1 MRGHHPAHRDERDI
15 PTGRT
20 GLRTGLRSG
29 GRSGGRSGHR
39 SRSRFRPVPDRARTA
54 LPPRA
59 RRTALTG
66 LLAIAL
72 AAGTTACAS
81 EEEVTVTVLAADF
94 GQRVVIPTSEFW
106 DDVIDRFEEE
116 NPNVTVEVELVPWET
131 ADTVLAERVAAGEPP
146 DIAQAGSFAE
156 YAADDLLYSA
166 SDLLPLTTQAD
177 FHLPLARAGEYR
189 WEQYGI
195 PFISS
200 TPRLFVNLDLL
211 ERAGVEEPPTD
222 WSELLE
228 TARALR
234 EVGVSVPYALQFGP
248 DGVHEEALVWML
260 GAGGGYTNTGD
271 HYAIDSEENVE
282 ALEWLRDNLIA
293 EGLTGPP
300 PAELDRAT
308 SYGGFFTGEVG
319 MMMGHPA
326 MLVAME
332 QAGVNHAHVP
342 FPSRDGG
349 PGVPTG
355 ISDWLV
361 AFRGPGHEDEVG
373 AFLEFLYRPEN
384 HAFSSGRH
392 GTVPTTVSGSQLLLE
407 DEDHRHLWEFV
418 EQMPRAELQPLNKHS
433 WPAVRG
439 LLLEHLNRAV
449 GPDGDPAA
457 VLAEIQALA
466 EEESGADGGTSEG
479 TGAGG

>member
-1 MRGHHPAHRDERDI
+1 M
-15 PTGRT
+15 
-20 GLRTGLRSG
+20 
-29 GRSGGRSGHR
+29 
-39 SRSRFRPVPDRARTA
+39 
-54 LPPRA
+54 
-59 RRTALTG
+59 TG
-66 LLAIAL
+66 LLAITL
-72 AAGTTACAS
+72 AVGPTACAS
-81 EEEVTVTVLAADF
+81 DGEVAITVLAADF
-94 GQRVVIPTSEFW
+94 GQRAAIPTSEFW
-106 DDVIDRFEEE
+106 DDFTARFEEE
-116 NPNVTVEVELVPWET
+116 NPGITVEVELVPWEN

-146 DIAQAGSFAE
+146 DIAQTGSFAE
-156 YAADDLLYSA
+156 YAADELLYSA

-177 FHLPLARAGEYR
+177 FHMPLVRAAEYR

-195 PFISS
+195 PFVSS

-211 ERAGVEEPPTD
+211 ERAGVEEPPGD
-222 WSELLE
+222 WSELLGA
-228 TARALR
+228 ARALR
-234 EVGVSVPYALQFGP
+234 DAGVSIPYALQFGP

-260 GAGGGYTNTGD
+260 GAGGGYTDNGD
-271 HYAIDSEENVE
+271 HYAVDSAENIE
-282 ALEWLRDNLIA
+282 ALEWLRDNLVA

-308 SYGGFFTGEVG
+308 SYGGFFAGEVG

-332 QAGVNHAHVP
+332 QAGVDYAHVP

-355 ISDWLV
+355 ISDWLI
-361 AFRGPGHEDEVG
+361 AFREHGHEDEVG

-384 HAFSSGRH
+384 HALSSGRH
-392 GTVPTTVSGSQLLLE
+392 GTIPTTVSASQLLLE

-418 EQMPRAELQPLNKHS
+418 DQMPRAELQPLNKHS

-466 EEESGADGGTSEG
+466 EEESGADGGAGAGSEG
-479 TGAGG
+479 DG